1 MIRTCQLLTT
11 LLGAVCLAVG
21 AAAEDTGQPPRR
33 TRYPDA
39 SQTTSSPPR
48 YAIAGYAG
56 FRLFQIDSLL
66 FESNEIDFG
75 ITEGD
80 FASGRTGFEV
90 SFAVVPAVEILVG
103 IEWGDAETYGNYLD
117 LVYEDGSEIEHSA
130 WLEMTEYL
138 LGARI
143 RPLPGS
149 RLSPYLV
156 LGLSVA
162 NYRYGEAGDFVN
174 FDTADIYY
182 DEYGERLFLPGFFA
196 GAGLDFAVWRLP
208 FERRLDVFAEFRYA
222 RAQGEHEE
230 GFAGFG
236 DLTVG
241 RTGALFGLRI
251 RF

>member
-11 LLGAVCLAVG
+11 LLATVCFAIG

-39 SQTTSSPPR
+39 SQTASSPPR
-48 YAIAGYAG
+48 YSIAGYGG
-56 FRLFQIDSLL
+56 FRLLQIDSAL

-75 ITEGD
+75 ITEDD
-80 FASGRTGFEV
+80 FGSGRTGFEV
-90 SFAVVPAVEILVG
+90 SVAVVPAVEIVVG
-103 IEWGDAETYGNYLD
+103 MDWGDADTYGNYLD
-117 LVYEDGSEIEHSA
+117 LVYEDGSEIEHAA

-143 RPLPGS
+143 RPMHGS

-156 LGLSVA
+156 FGLSA
-162 NYRYGEAGDFVN
+162 ASYRYGEAGDFVD

-182 DEYGERLFLPGFFA
+182 DEYNERLFLPGFFA
-196 GAGLDFAVWRLP
+196 GAGLDFAVLQMP
-208 FERRLDVFAEFRYA
+208 FGRRLDAFAEFRYA

-230 GFAGFG
+230 GFDGFG

-241 RTGALFGLRI
+241 RTGALLGLRF